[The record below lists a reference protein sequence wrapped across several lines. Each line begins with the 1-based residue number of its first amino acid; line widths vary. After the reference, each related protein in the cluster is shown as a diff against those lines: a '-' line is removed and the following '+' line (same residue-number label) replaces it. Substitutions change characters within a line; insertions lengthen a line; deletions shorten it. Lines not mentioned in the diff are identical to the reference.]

1 MISVTRLDHTVVV
14 VNAELIATVE
24 RTPDTLITLT
34 NGHMI
39 VVTESVD
46 EIVARVVD
54 YRRQINSGVRVIVDK
69 DAEPQGKV

>member
-1 MISVTRLDHTVVV
+1 MISVTRFDHTVVV

-34 NGHMI
+34 NGHML

-46 EIVARVVD
+46 EIVARVIE
-54 YRRQINSGVRVIVDK
+54 YRRQINSGVRVIADNE
-69 DAEPQGKV
+69 AEPQGKV

>member
-1 MISVTRLDHTVVV
+1 MISVTRFDHTVVV
-14 VNAELIATVE
+14 VNAELIVMVE

-46 EIVARVVD
+46 EIVARVID
-54 YRRQINSGVRVIVDK
+54 YRRQINSGVRVIADK
-69 DAEPQGKV
+69 EAEPQGKV